1 MVNILPV
8 KANLER
14 LLIAGLG
21 AFAGYM
27 LCGEILRMIDPFT
40 DVSMIRFFS
49 AITGMVFA
57 AIAWHVA

>member
-1 MVNILPV
+1 LPT

-14 LLIAGLG
+14 FLIAGLG

-27 LCGEILRMIDPFT
+27 LCGAILQTIDPFT
-40 DVSMIRFFS
+40 DVTMIRFFS